1 MFRSA
6 RFEKIRNSKWFHF
19 STMKGNARFAFRH
32 FSTTFDE
39 ENRGNLLRY
48 LAIFRQRIAK
58 INLKYKSIYYSISDP
73 WKFEFGYF
81 SNVFDLKKKEV
92 WNLNF
97 AFLFF
102 LNYDENKSQAERP
115 KESFIIFIYFHLWK
129 FKFKFKLTFFN
140 KSSTQKIH
148 GYFQIIFSFVS
159 LKNWKILPFS
169 NFFSTK
175 RKYEIW
181 ILPFFFFPTTF
192 EYNKSGIRS
201 RS

>member
-1 MFRSA
+1 
-6 RFEKIRNSKWFHF
+6 
-19 STMKGNARFAFRH
+19 MKGNARFAFRH

-81 SNVFDLKKKEV
+81 SNVFDLKKKRGMKFE
-92 WNLNF
+92 F
-97 AFLFF
+97 CFPFFF

-181 ILPFFFFPTTF
+181 ILPFFFQQRSNIINLVFDREAKALKGIIYRQSKTRRITF
-192 EYNKSGIRS
+192 
-201 RS
+201 

>member
-1 MFRSA
+1 M
-6 RFEKIRNSKWFHF
+6 KIRIWLFFKRI
-19 STMKGNARFAFRH
+19 RFKKK
-32 FSTTFDE
+32 
-39 ENRGNLLRY
+39 RGM
-48 LAIFRQRIAK
+48 
-58 INLKYKSIYYSISDP
+58 
-73 WKFEFGYF
+73 KFEFCF
-81 SNVFDLKKKEV
+81 PF
-92 WNLNF
+92 
-97 AFLFF
+97 FF

-181 ILPFFFFPTTF
+181 ILPFFFQQRSNIINLVFDREAKALKGIIYRQSKTRRITF
-192 EYNKSGIRS
+192 
-201 RS
+201 